1 LTTRGAAL
9 LLAAGL
15 LHAAPLAAQDGPE
28 SACAAALADAAFCR
42 TVAQGAEALLP
53 ALVIAAEGGNP
64 VPGTASTLGMRLT
77 SMPRWTVGGR
87 LTLAQ
92 GTAPD
97 LGERGGDNPVQV
109 IPAAFSVDGS
119 VGVLPGWSP
128 LPTVGGVGSV
138 DLLFGATVV
147 PLLSSD
153 GYGGSGGWGFAAGAR
168 AGLLRESFT
177 LPGVSVSA
185 MYRVQ
190 RDIRLGDDELGTTDS
205 YIRGDL
211 GVISVRAAASKSIF
225 LLNLTAGV
233 GWDRMQGDIEL
244 GYASFAGPIR
254 LTAEDARID
263 RVTIFGEMSYTL
275 MVLNFVLSA
284 GWQQGPEELE
294 DGVGTGY
301 EAEGAPYASAVL
313 RLSV

>member
-1 LTTRGAAL
+1 MIARITGLHL
-9 LLAAGL
+9 LVGLAFV
-15 LHAAPLAAQDGPE
+15 APLAAQDGP
-28 SACAAALADAAFCR
+28 AAACDGVVRDAAFCR

-53 ALVIAAEGGNP
+53 VMVIAAEGGNP

-87 LTLAQ
+87 ITLAQ

-97 LGERGGDNPVQV
+97 LMERAGDDPVQV
-109 IPAAFSVDGS
+109 VPAAFSADAS
-119 VGVLPGWSP
+119 VGVLAGWSP
-128 LPTVGGVGSV
+128 LPTVGGVGSL
-138 DLLFGATVV
+138 DLLFGGTVV

-153 GYGGSGGWGFAAGAR
+153 EYGGSGGWGFAAGAR
-168 AGLLRESFT
+168 VGILRESFT
-177 LPGVSVSA
+177 LPGISVSG
-185 MYRVQ
+185 MYRIL
-190 RDIRLGDDELGTTDS
+190 RDIKLGDDELGTTAS
-205 YIRGDL
+205 YIRSDL
-211 GVISVRAAASKSIF
+211 GIISARAAASKSIF

-233 GWDRMQGDIEL
+233 GWDRMQGDVEI
-244 GYASFAGPIR
+244 GYTTLLEPVR
-254 LTAEDARID
+254 VTAEDATID
-263 RVTIFGEMSYTL
+263 RLTVFGELSYTL

-284 GWQQGPEELE
+284 GWQQGPDDID